1 MTQATD
7 LLRAGCDILDAVLVP
22 HGFQFILRDAGQS
35 SGGDF
40 AWGEYVR
47 GDRRLV
53 LHFRFSLGLVAYHA
67 GDMHVSHD
75 WFVRAV
81 RGAAGSY
88 PGFSDDPLDGFRHLR
103 HDLEEC
109 GGPFLHGTDDELR
122 LVLQR
127 AAEQERQKPRGFKA
141 LFES

>member
-1 MTQATD
+1 MTRAAD

-22 HGFQFILRDAGQS
+22 HGFQFVLRDAGQS

-47 GDRRLV
+47 GDRRLA
-53 LHFRFSLGLVAYHA
+53 LHFRASLGLVAYYA
-67 GDMHVSHD
+67 GDMNVSHE

-81 RGAAGSY
+81 RGAPGAY
-88 PGFSDDPLDGFRHLR
+88 PGFSDDALDGFRHLR
-103 HDLEEC
+103 HDLEAC
-109 GGPFLHGTDDELR
+109 GGPFLRGTDQELHS
-122 LVLQR
+122 VLQR
-127 AAEQERQKPRGFKA
+127 AVEQERHKPKGFKA